1 MRMML
6 KMVGR
11 TMVRCQLL
19 ILGVVAVSVLCAP
32 AANAEIRIAVAGPMT
47 GAYAWFGEQYQR
59 AAELAVEDLDARGGV
74 LGQQVELIVGD
85 DFCDQERRWRWPAN
99 WPVMTPSSSSG
110 IIARTPRSQPRRST
124 SRQGSFRFPRARLA
138 RS

>member
-19 ILGVVAVSVLCAP
+19 LLSVVAVSVLCAP

-85 DFCDQERRWRWPAN
+85 DFCDKEQA
-99 WPVMTPSSSSG
+99 M
-110 IIARTPRSQPRRST
+110 A
-124 SRQGSFRFPRARLA
+124 LA
-138 RS
+138 RKLASDG